1 MRADR
6 LVAALLVLQA
16 RGRVTAEELGQ
27 ELEVSTRTAR
37 RDLEGLAMA
46 GIPVYSQPG
55 RGGGW
60 TLIGGSRTDLSG
72 LTAAEA
78 RTLFLVAG
86 PSTATPE
93 LKAALRKLVQA
104 LPATFRSEAEAA
116 AGAVVLDP
124 TGWDHGGP
132 APPPY
137 LESLQQAVIEAVQ
150 VRLGYTRRDGAV
162 SERVVHPL
170 GLVVKNQVWYLIA
183 WTDAG
188 QRTFRVNRVRS
199 VEPTGEPVQ
208 RPEGFDLAA
217 AWRAIVTTL
226 DAQRAPA
233 RAFVLTDPG
242 TMDILQYL
250 FGRRVHEGRTRC
262 GRADRGRDPRPLRGD
277 GRPPAGRAG
286 RPGRGT
292 RARGGP
298 PPPCRHRPGTG
309 AALRHAVRGRR
320 LTPTRLRPPAAAPRC
335 AAGRSPG
342 YWPARVP
349 GSGTGKERAGKPAR
363 LTGRVQRPANRSL
376 PSARRGGKTDSVG
389 VTTKS
394 T

>member
-16 RGRVTAEELGQ
+16 RGRVTAQELGQ

-86 PSTATPE
+86 PATATPE
-93 LKAALRKLVQA
+93 LKTALRKLVRA
-104 LPATFRSEAEAA
+104 LPSTFRSEAEAA

-124 TGWDHGGP
+124 TGWDHGAP

-137 LESLQQAVIEAVQ
+137 LESLQRAVIEAVQ
-150 VRLGYTRRDGAV
+150 VRLGYTRRDGVV
-162 SERVVHPL
+162 STRVVHPL

-183 WTDAG
+183 STDAG

-199 VEPTGEPVQ
+199 VEPTGDPVQ
-208 RPEGFDLAA
+208 RPEGFELAA

-233 RAFVLTDPG
+233 RVHVRTDPDSL
-242 TMDILQYL
+242 DILRYM
-250 FGRRVHEGRTRC
+250 FGRRVVEVEDATGADGQTEVEIRGNSEEMIARQLA
-262 GRADRGRDPRPLRGD
+262 GLADRVEV
-277 GRPPAGRAG
+277 RAPEAVRRHLAAIG
-286 RPGRGT
+286 QALVQRY
-292 RARGGP
+292 GP
-298 PPPCRHRPGTG
+298 P
-309 AALRHAVRGRR
+309 
-320 LTPTRLRPPAAAPRC
+320 
-335 AAGRSPG
+335 SD
-342 YWPARVP
+342 
-349 GSGTGKERAGKPAR
+349 
-363 LTGRVQRPANRSL
+363 
-376 PSARRGGKTDSVG
+376 GGG
-389 VTTKS
+389 
-394 T
+394 

>member
-16 RGRVTAEELGQ
+16 RGRVTAQELAE

-93 LKAALRKLVQA
+93 LRTALRKLVRA

-124 TGWDHGGP
+124 TGWDHGAP
-132 APPPY
+132 APPRH
-137 LESLQQAVIEAVQ
+137 LEPLQQAVIEAVQ

-162 SERVVHPL
+162 STRVVHPL

-183 WTDAG
+183 WTDVG

-199 VEPTGEPVQ
+199 VEPTGEAVQ

-233 RAFVLTDPG
+233 RVQVRADPDG
-242 TMDILQYL
+242 LDILRYM
-250 FGRRVHEGRTRC
+250 FGRRVVEVGDADGADGQTEVEIRGASEEMVARQLA
-262 GRADRGRDPRPLRGD
+262 GLADRVEVRAPEAVRRHLAAIGVALVERYGPPSGGD
-277 GRPPAGRAG
+277 G
-286 RPGRGT
+286 
-292 RARGGP
+292 
-298 PPPCRHRPGTG
+298 
-309 AALRHAVRGRR
+309 
-320 LTPTRLRPPAAAPRC
+320 
-335 AAGRSPG
+335 
-342 YWPARVP
+342 
-349 GSGTGKERAGKPAR
+349 
-363 LTGRVQRPANRSL
+363 
-376 PSARRGGKTDSVG
+376 
-389 VTTKS
+389 
-394 T
+394 

>member
-6 LVAALLVLQA
+6 LVAALLILQA
-16 RGRVTAEELGQ
+16 RGRVTAEALGQ

-93 LKAALRKLVQA
+93 LKAALRKLVRA

-124 TGWDHGGP
+124 TSWDHS
-132 APPPY
+132 APTPPRH
-137 LESLQQAVIEAVQ
+137 LASLQQAVIEAVV

-162 SERVVHPL
+162 STRLVHPL

-183 WTDAG
+183 GTDAG

-199 VEPTGEPVQ
+199 VEPTGAPVQ

-233 RAFVLTDPG
+233 RVVVVTDPD
-242 TMDILQYL
+242 TMDILRYM
-250 FGRRVHEGRTRC
+250 FGRRVGEGATGTDGRIEVEIRGPSEEMVARQLAGLADRVEVRRPEAVRRHLAAI
-262 GRADRGRDPRPLRGD
+262 GRALAQRYGVPS
-277 GRPPAGRAG
+277 
-286 RPGRGT
+286 
-292 RARGGP
+292 ARGG
-298 PPPCRHRPGTG
+298 
-309 AALRHAVRGRR
+309 
-320 LTPTRLRPPAAAPRC
+320 
-335 AAGRSPG
+335 
-342 YWPARVP
+342 
-349 GSGTGKERAGKPAR
+349 
-363 LTGRVQRPANRSL
+363 
-376 PSARRGGKTDSVG
+376 
-389 VTTKS
+389 
-394 T
+394 

>member
-6 LVAALLVLQA
+6 LVAALLVLQS
-16 RGRVTAEELGQ
+16 RGRVTARELAQ

-86 PSTATPE
+86 PATATPE
-93 LKAALRKLVQA
+93 LKTALRKLVRA

-124 TGWDHGGP
+124 TSWDHGAP
-132 APPPY
+132 APPRH
-137 LESLQQAVIEAVQ
+137 LEPLQRAVIEAVQ

-162 SERVVHPL
+162 STRVVHPL

-183 WTDAG
+183 RTDVG

-199 VEPTGEPVQ
+199 VEPTGEPVE
-208 RPEGFDLAA
+208 RPDGFDLAA
-217 AWRAIVTTL
+217 TWRAIVTTL

-233 RAFVLTDPG
+233 RVHVRTDPDAL
-242 TMDILQYL
+242 DILRYM
-250 FGRRVHEGRTRC
+250 FGRRVVEGATGADGQTEVEIRGTSEEMVARQLA
-262 GRADRGRDPRPLRGD
+262 GLADRVEV
-277 GRPPAGRAG
+277 RAPEAVRQHLTAIG
-286 RPGRGT
+286 HALVQRY
-292 RARGGP
+292 GP
-298 PPPCRHRPGTG
+298 P
-309 AALRHAVRGRR
+309 
-320 LTPTRLRPPAAAPRC
+320 
-335 AAGRSPG
+335 
-342 YWPARVP
+342 
-349 GSGTGKERAGKPAR
+349 SG
-363 LTGRVQRPANRSL
+363 
-376 PSARRGGKTDSVG
+376 GGG
-389 VTTKS
+389 
-394 T
+394 